1 MSELPT
7 APVKRIMLRE
17 GISRISPGAVAI
29 AANVAEDVLAL
40 LAEKALRSANRDKRR
55 TVMEAD
61 MDAARRS
68 LGLLE

>member
-1 MSELPT
+1 MAELAA
-7 APVKRIMLRE
+7 APVKRILMRE

-29 AANVAEDVLAL
+29 AANAAEDVLAH
-40 LAEKALRSANRDKRR
+40 LADKALRFASENRRK

-68 LGLLE
+68 LGLF